1 MPDPTPFI
9 ATFQKWIEIF
19 MHNSMRSFILY
30 SKESGLSMSQIGAL
44 FRIHKGGGGVSDVG
58 EDLGIS
64 SAAAS
69 QMLERLV
76 QQGLIL
82 RSEDPLDR
90 RVKKIVLTERGQQIL
105 HAGIRSRQQWL
116 YSLAERLTP
125 TEQEQVMSALT
136 ILIEK
141 SAQIK
146 HEPEN

>member
-1 MPDPTPFI
+1 MSDPTPFI
-9 ATFQKWIEIF
+9 AAFQKWIEIF

-44 FRIHKGGGGVSDVG
+44 FRIHKGSGGVSDLG

-82 RSEDPLDR
+82 RSEDPVDR
-90 RVKKIVLTERGQQIL
+90 RVKKIVLTEKGQQIL
-105 HAGIRSRQQWL
+105 HASIRSRQKWL
-116 YSLAERLTP
+116 YNLAERLTP
-125 TEQEQVMSALT
+125 SEQEQVMAALT

-141 SAQIK
+141 SALLEQ
-146 HEPEN
+146 EPEN